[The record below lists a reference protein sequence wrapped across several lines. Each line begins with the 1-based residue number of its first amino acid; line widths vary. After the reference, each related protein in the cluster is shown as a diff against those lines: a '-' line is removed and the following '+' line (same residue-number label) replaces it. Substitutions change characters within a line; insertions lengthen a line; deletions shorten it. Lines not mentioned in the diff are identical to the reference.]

1 MVPAFPNYSQELKI
15 RVFKMF
21 TLDRHF
27 QIWRM
32 ISIYL
37 METPMLYLIL
47 VLYTYFSHFYTWL
60 FFKTQTYRCYQL
72 HKIWKIIKF
81 LSGHVVILCKV
92 NSTETI

>member
-21 TLDRHF
+21 TLDRHCPM
-27 QIWRM
+27 WRM

-47 VLYTYFSHFYTWL
+47 VLYTYLMFHILHLAFFSKLKHIGAANCTRFE
-60 FFKTQTYRCYQL
+60 K
-72 HKIWKIIKF
+72 
-81 LSGHVVILCKV
+81 S
-92 NSTETI
+92 

>member
-27 QIWRM
+27 PIWRM

-47 VLYTYFSHFYTWL
+47 VLYIYLMFLIFTL
-60 FFKTQTYRCYQL
+60 GFFFQN
-72 HKIWKIIKF
+72 INI
-81 LSGHVVILCKV
+81 
-92 NSTETI
+92 